1 MSTPRDLGALYARD
15 GPGGGEAIA
24 PAILCG
30 LWCDGDATGPFSA
43 RKRARAPDESRP
55 CPGLAGRL
63 PPAHDPL
70 ANFRNTFLPDR
81 KDLLGPLL
89 LYAQAMGGLTWG
101 TSRLDGTTI
110 PAEAST
116 RQAMRDQRRLERD
129 RPLRAEGAKW
139 FARTEPAEPTERPA
153 GVVIAAASAFGQ
165 ERLANLAQAPAG

>member
-1 MSTPRDLGALYARD
+1 MVQAVARPSRRQFFAVCGVMATPPA
-15 GPGGGEAIA
+15 PSA
-24 PAILCG
+24 PARG
-30 LWCDGDATGPFSA
+30 NGHPT
-43 RKRARAPDESRP
+43 SR
-55 CPGLAGRL
+55 GLA
-63 PPAHDPL
+63 PAWRAASILLMTPL

-110 PAEAST
+110 PAEASK

-153 GVVIAAASAFGQ
+153 RVVIAAASAFGP